1 MDSGSKKTKEKMA
14 GYVVS
19 LGKIQRSSAALDSQ
33 HWKLQINQVMHGN
46 TYTYGPDGP
55 GSNTG
60 EESEYLFPK
69 TV

>member
-1 MDSGSKKTKEKMA
+1 MA
-14 GYVVS
+14 GYVVWF
-19 LGKIQRSSAALDSQ
+19 GKIQRRSTALDSQ

-46 TYTYGPDGP
+46 TYAYGLDGP

-60 EESEYLFPK
+60 EESDYIFPK